1 MLLIRSLGGHLSA
14 GAVMFACSIDVNQVL
29 GINASQPVRNAWGVS
44 IPAQRRGPVHRGE
57 SFLVA

>member
-1 MLLIRSLGGHLSA
+1 
-14 GAVMFACSIDVNQVL
+14 MFACSIDVNQVL